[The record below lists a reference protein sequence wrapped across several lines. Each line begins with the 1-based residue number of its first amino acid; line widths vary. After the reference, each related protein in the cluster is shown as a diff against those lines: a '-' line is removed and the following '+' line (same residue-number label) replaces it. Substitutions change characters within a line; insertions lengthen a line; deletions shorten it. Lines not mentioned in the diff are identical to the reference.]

1 MFYRIAGKLPKSWG
15 AGMMT
20 SKRQKRL
27 NLLVALS
34 AISAVALY
42 IVQGA
47 LATGADVA
55 AFPAWFWVADY
66 CLWGARALVEAAVI
80 VYLFSTQART
90 RSQAV
95 WLTVFE
101 VALIA
106 LITLTVGPALR
117 AVGLGETMR
126 ESLSPA
132 AFTAWSFGIAAYTSL
147 MIGAAGFAYR
157 CQPDD
162 DADQVTELQAQVAR
176 MLAQLSDAQA
186 EATQAR
192 TEATQAA
199 EAVGAWDAMSKQ
211 ARARMFKSL
220 GGSNGHSAK
229 EAAAVLGMSEST
241 YNRA

>member
-1 MFYRIAGKLPKSWG
+1 M
-15 AGMMT
+15 
-20 SKRQKRL
+20 SKRQRRL

-34 AISAVALY
+34 ALSAVALY

-66 CLWGARALVEAAVI
+66 VLWGVRALVEAAVI
-80 VYLFSTQART
+80 VYLFSTQSRT
-90 RSQAV
+90 RTQAV

-101 VALIA
+101 VALVT

-117 AVGLGETMR
+117 AVGLGATMR

-162 DADQVTELQAQVAR
+162 NADQVTELQSQVAR
-176 MLAQLSDAQA
+176 LLDQLR
-186 EATQAR
+186 EADSEVTQAR
-192 TEATQAA
+192 AEATQAA
-199 EAVGAWDAMSKQ
+199 EAVEAWEMMSKQ
-211 ARARMFKSL
+211 ARAKLFKSL
-220 GGSNGHSAK
+220 GGGNGHSA
-229 EAAAVLGMSEST
+229 AAKARALGMSEST
-241 YNRA
+241 FNRAR